1 MYPEPDTSY
10 KMEVIGTYHQS
21 TDEVLFDAKKNASL
35 VTAGAYPVVGAVE
48 NASGLVNEGGVIF
61 DAVHLTTNEPK
72 TVIAFH
78 SNAQLRSLEQS
89 GTLTLADG
97 VDREI
102 LEDRKLVKTARQGI
116 RR

>member
-1 MYPEPDTSY
+1 
-10 KMEVIGTYHQS
+10 MEIIGTYHLS
-21 TDEVLFDAKKNASL
+21 KDEVMFDAKQNSSL
-35 VTAGAYPVVGAVE
+35 VTAGAYPVVGSVE

-61 DAVHLTTNEPK
+61 DAIDLSTNEPK

-89 GTLTLADG
+89 GALTLADG
-97 VDREI
+97 VDRGL
-102 LEDRKLVKTARQGI
+102 LENRELVNTARQGI